1 MSRPARLVAVVVAL
15 VVTVV
20 GVVGV
25 LPALSAPRTDS
36 LGDLPAGSTPLR
48 AENDEL
54 AKLERR
60 IDRMLRPVREHER
73 TRTRMYRWWRCVHP
87 FAVDQV
93 GDPEHGWGFQ
103 YDERDGSGVDTRT
116 ALARHHGAGRGQL
129 RLLSFSRAKG
139 CLTRAPDPNG
149 TGEDARA
156 IPIAPREALA
166 VLLRGP
172 GGRWAKLRHLELR
185 SAQLE
190 RRIGRL
196 EGAFDRFD
204 EWESCLSWLPVTEY
218 GHTHQGLGYL
228 YEGAGRPR
236 QYLSAIDID
245 SSEWDDP
252 DYMLL
257 AFLGRDEPFSST
269 ECGHEPGESVD
280 RAVSGTTPAAKRI
293 DRARPHQ
300 GWAERIQDVNHD
312 LGGALEDI
320 EDLLEPAQ
328 EFIQF
333 DECMFTV
340 GMGERGGPRTGYR
353 FLTKSGATVGRSAL
367 FFDMTGLRL
376 PEMDVMAFP
385 GEEPPQIECNEDAG
399 GQNTDE

>member
-1 MSRPARLVAVVVAL
+1 MTQTSRVFGA
-15 VVTVV
+15 
-20 GVVGV
+20 G
-25 LPALSAPRTDS
+25 DS
-36 LGDLPAGSTPLR
+36 
-48 AENDEL
+48 EL
-54 AKLERR
+54 AKLDQR
-60 IDRMLRPVREHER
+60 IDRMLRPVREYER
-73 TRTRMYRWWRCVHP
+73 TRTKMYRWWRCVQP
-87 FAVDQV
+87 FAVDQI

-116 ALARHHGAGRGQL
+116 ALARHQGAGRGQL
-129 RLLSFSRAKG
+129 RLLRFSREDG
-139 CLTRAPDPNG
+139 CLTNAPDPNG

-156 IPIAPREALA
+156 IAVAPRESLA
-166 VLLRGP
+166 PLLRQARGSL
-172 GGRWAKLRHLELR
+172 AALRHLEKR
-185 SAQLE
+185 TAQLE

-218 GHTHQGLGYL
+218 GHTHQGLGFI
-228 YEGAGRPR
+228 YEGGGPR

-257 AFLGRDEPFSST
+257 AFIGRDQPFSAT

-280 RAVSGTTPAAKRI
+280 RAVPTTRSATRPAA
-293 DRARPHQ
+293 RPEQ
-300 GWAERIQDVNHD
+300 GWAERVQDVKHD
-312 LGGALEDI
+312 LAGALEDI

-328 EFIQF
+328 EFVQF

-340 GMGERGGPRTGYR
+340 GMGERGGPGTGYLFR
-353 FLTKSGATVGRSAL
+353 TESGTSVRRSAL

-376 PEMDVMAFP
+376 PQMDVMAFP